1 MLITNNFSTLL
12 TTEPNKKIPM
22 NEYVIQ
28 YILNISLLIINHH
41 IQRHEINQ
49 Q

>member
-22 NEYVIQ
+22 NEIRYPIYFKHIVINYQ
-28 YILNISLLIINHH
+28 SPHTKT
-41 IQRHEINQ
+41 
-49 Q
+49 